1 MTPILSKAFEKAA
14 KLPDE
19 IQEQVAKMLIEYI
32 DFELEWDKTFEN
44 SQDQLAKLA
53 DKALEDYQAGRTK
66 KMGFDEL

>member
-1 MTPILSKAFEKAA
+1 MTTILSKAFEKAA

-19 IQEQVAKMLIEYI
+19 IQEQVAEMLIEYI
-32 DFELEWDKTFEN
+32 DFELKWDETLEN